1 MILDNAP
8 LFILLVSP
16 EHEKIQMAAMM
27 ASVGAV
33 SERPVT
39 MLVSMNALPVFERNL
54 PSEEAYKGGHLS
66 NVMKEKGA
74 PDAINLLQQGKD
86 LGEMEVYACS
96 MALDVLG
103 WETDNLTEGLFDGH
117 LGLTKFLVEAE
128 GGQIVTL

>member
-1 MILDNAP
+1 MSNAP
-8 LFILLVSP
+8 LFILLISP

-39 MLVSMNALPVFERNL
+39 LLVSMNALLSFERGL
-54 PSEEAYKGGHLS
+54 PAEDAYQGGRMS
-66 NVMKEKGA
+66 DVMKEKGV
-74 PDAINLLQQGKD
+74 PDAINLLLQGKE

-103 WETDNLTEGLFDGH
+103 WETDNLTEGLFDGP
-117 LGLTKFLVEAE
+117 LGLTKFLVDAE
-128 GGQIVTL
+128 DGQIVTL